1 MLLGHFLVAYK
12 TAVHTQVV
20 AKLSL
25 IRLLCLLDCRQRYG
39 IYSSGRQMKEN
50 FTSSAS
56 CYWRLQM
63 ELMGT
68 DEVRPTALN
77 AVFLSLIPLS
87 AFTILEEVL
96 IFKCVQQPDDRPQY
110 QNNFID

>member
-1 MLLGHFLVAYK
+1 
-12 TAVHTQVV
+12 
-20 AKLSL
+20 
-25 IRLLCLLDCRQRYG
+25 
-39 IYSSGRQMKEN
+39 
-50 FTSSAS
+50 
-56 CYWRLQM
+56 
-63 ELMGT
+63 MGT
-68 DEVRPTALN
+68 DETRPTALN